1 MFKFSIDSLIDQKL
15 QKTES
20 SKPDMAKFSPFSHG
34 APNLIS
40 SLSPKS
46 LNSHQIML
54 NMAMSS
60 LNENFLDTL
69 HARGLLPVQT
79 HPIYAGALSTSLPGY
94 MTHQN
99 MHSLEAAKIHLLQQR
114 GAQSW
119 LAAQVDRTQLHPNVL
134 FQSAMDYQHSLS
146 MHKPKRIR
154 TAFSP
159 SQLVQLEASFHNNH
173 YVVGQ
178 ERRDLASELGLTET
192 QVKVWFQN
200 RRTKNKRVKGEND
213 DCILMVN

>member
-134 FQSAMDYQHSLS
+134 FQSGKYMVTYCKINSGAHMFGLIIHLHVHLLLRHDLTITTLS
-146 MHKPKRIR
+146 
-154 TAFSP
+154 
-159 SQLVQLEASFHNNH
+159 
-173 YVVGQ
+173 
-178 ERRDLASELGLTET
+178 
-192 QVKVWFQN
+192 
-200 RRTKNKRVKGEND
+200 
-213 DCILMVN
+213 